1 MSITIKMLHTLI
13 RARQAALQVIQ
24 EQTGKTRQEEQQRIT
39 IQRHR
44 ITIQQHQITIQRH
57 KITIK
62 RQQITI

>member
-1 MSITIKMLHTLI
+1 MLHTLI

-24 EQTGKTRQEEQQRIT
+24 EQTGKTRQGEQQ
-39 IQRHR
+39 R

>member
-1 MSITIKMLHTLI
+1 MLITIKMLHTLI

-39 IQRHR
+39 IQ
-44 ITIQQHQITIQRH
+44 QHQITIQRH